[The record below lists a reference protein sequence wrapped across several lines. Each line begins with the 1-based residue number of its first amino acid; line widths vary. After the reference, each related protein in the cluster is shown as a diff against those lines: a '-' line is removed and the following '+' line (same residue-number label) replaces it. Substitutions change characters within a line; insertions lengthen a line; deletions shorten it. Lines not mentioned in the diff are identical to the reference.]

1 MAVSTSLSESYGD
14 VARQAL
20 SLFSELLELEAF
32 RTRVSIDTIRYPTM
46 ASVVD
51 SVSTVYL
58 ADMQPVVLSIAG
70 FDPSSGAGV
79 TADVKTAAAHGCFA
93 LTCITAVTVQNT
105 QGVRRVDPILGET
118 VSETLFELAADLPIH
133 AVRIGM
139 LGSAEVAEAVAG
151 FLETAKPPN
160 IVLDP
165 ILRSSSG
172 AALLDPKGAEILK
185 NRFLRLATLVTPNL
199 AEAAALTG
207 RPVSGIE
214 EMRGA
219 GKELL
224 RLGARN
230 VVITGGHLTGAAV
243 DLLLWQPNGADEVFE
258 EELRG
263 ERIESSS
270 THGTGCAFATS
281 TACHLARGFRV
292 PEAVAGAKEFV
303 RMAIEHAAPMGRG
316 KGPMDLLWNMKK
328 SS

>member
-1 MAVSTSLSESYGD
+1 
-14 VARQAL
+14 
-20 SLFSELLELEAF
+20 
-32 RTRVSIDTIRYPTM
+32 
-46 ASVVD
+46 
-51 SVSTVYL
+51 
-58 ADMQPVVLSIAG
+58 MQPVVLSIAG

-93 LTCITAVTVQNT
+93 LTCITAVTVQTT
-105 QGVRRVDPILGET
+105 QGVRRVEPILGET

-139 LGSAEVAEAVAG
+139 LGSFEVAEAVAG

-172 AALLDPKGAEILK
+172 ADLLDPNGAEILK
-185 NRFLRLATLVTPNL
+185 HRLLPLATLVTPNL

-207 RPVSGIE
+207 QHVSGIE
-214 EMRGA
+214 DMRVA
-219 GKELL
+219 GRELL

-230 VVITGGHLTGAAV
+230 AVVTGGHLEGDAT
-243 DLLLWQPNGADEVFE
+243 DLLLWRPEGTEEVFE

-263 ERIESSS
+263 ERIQSAS

-281 TACHLARGFRV
+281 AACHLARGFRV

-303 RMAIEHAAPMGRG
+303 RMAIEHATPMGHG
-316 KGPMDLLWNMKK
+316 KGPIDLLWNLKK
-328 SS
+328 